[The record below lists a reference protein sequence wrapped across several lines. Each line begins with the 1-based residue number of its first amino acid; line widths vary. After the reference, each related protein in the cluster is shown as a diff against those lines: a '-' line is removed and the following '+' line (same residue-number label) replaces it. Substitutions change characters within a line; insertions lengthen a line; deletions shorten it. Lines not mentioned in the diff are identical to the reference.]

1 MAKIKA
7 AIYWCSSCGGCDES
21 IVDLGERILA
31 VREAVDFVFWP
42 CAMDPKYSDVE
53 AMADGEIVVSLING
67 SIRTSEQEYM
77 AKLLRRKSQLV
88 VAFGSCACFGGIP
101 ALANLKSKQGIFD
114 RSYLNSPT
122 NVNPEG
128 TVPME
133 HSKTLE
139 GYPME
144 LPSFYETVYKLDDII
159 EVDYFLPGCSP
170 NGDMVAN
177 ALGAILAGKLPPK
190 GSMLLPDIALCQS
203 CDRNSTK
210 PESLTITEFKRLI
223 HVQADPTQCFLNQG
237 ILCMG
242 PATRDGCGFPCVKGN
257 MPCTGCMGPVG
268 SKDQGA
274 RMLSALGGIMEA
286 ETEEQITKALDGIPD
301 PAGTFY
307 RYSMSSSFMGSHRKE
322 NKP

>member
-1 MAKIKA
+1 MSKVKA

-31 VREAVDFVFWP
+31 IREAVDFVFWP

-53 AMADGEIVVSLING
+53 AMADGEITVSLING
-67 SIRTSEQEYM
+67 AIRTSEQEEI

-101 ALANLKSKQGIFD
+101 ALANLKSKEGIFD

-128 TVPME
+128 IVPLE
-133 HSKTLE
+133 HSKTAE

-144 LPSFYETVYKLDDII
+144 LPRFYETVYKLDDVI
-159 EVDYFLPGCSP
+159 EVDYYLPGCSP

-177 ALGAILAGKLPPK
+177 AMGAILAGKLPPK
-190 GSMLLPDIALCQS
+190 GSFLLPDIALCKS
-203 CDRNSTK
+203 CDRNATK
-210 PESLTITEFKRLI
+210 PDSLTITEFKRLI
-223 HVQADPTQCFLNQG
+223 HVQADPEQCFLNQG

-242 PATRDGCGFPCVKGN
+242 PATRDGCGYPCVKGN

-274 RMLSALGGIMEA
+274 RMLSALGGILEG
-286 ETEEQITKALDGIPD
+286 ESEEQISKVLDGLPD

-307 RYSMSSSFMGSHRKE
+307 RYSMSSSLMGSKRKE
-322 NKP
+322 NNP